1 MDDRDVARELTREVF
16 LRRSAL
22 GALAASGMYGIVDT
36 LAPLPARALQ
46 TGPRHPAE
54 QHVISGVRIVREKG
68 VEVVVPPRHHQI
80 VTAMLRVEPDRREL
94 RAARAELERV
104 LARLDRRFASTP
116 AGLATTVGWGRSY
129 FRDFLPRLRDGRRF
143 PRYLPVDLQA
153 SKRDGE
159 RREAVL
165 DAVRFPSDPESTRLE
180 QNHVCILFRSDS
192 LEHVAAGARAVFDS
206 LDGVFAITSIRKGF
220 VGGGEAGGRSLPKQL
235 ALRAGLPTARL
246 IPDNAQLFL
255 GFTSTQRSALG
266 PDPIANF
273 ETLPGATDQWPN
285 GYFRAGTTMHLS
297 HLDEDLE
304 TWYARFSYIRRAWA
318 AFRPGLAVADGTL
331 TLPEG
336 PGEIQDLPTV
346 VAEARDK
353 GLVGHSGSLQ
363 PATRLPA
370 PVTGNDGAHYPTGT
384 ALIQRADFNTLDNP
398 FFWSARPG
406 DDGMAKGAAAGLHF
420 VAFTATSELFHRARL
435 AMDGRYPAG
444 RTTPFH
450 ARAEEQGLNSVLRT
464 THRQNYLVPPRR
476 HRSFPLAELL

>member
-1 MDDRDVARELTREVF
+1 MDDDGVARDLTREGF

-22 GALAASGMYGIVDT
+22 GALAAAGVYGFVDT
-36 LAPLPARALQ
+36 LAPPPARALPS
-46 TGPRHPAE
+46 GPRHPAE
-54 QHVISGVRIVREKG
+54 QHVLRGVRIVREHG

-80 VTAMLRVEPDRREL
+80 VTATLRLGRDRREL
-94 RAARAELERV
+94 RAARAELEAV
-104 LARLDRRFASTP
+104 LAGLDRRFASTP
-116 AGLATTVGWGRSY
+116 AGLGTTVAWGRAY
-129 FRDFLPRLRDGRRF
+129 FRDFVPRLRDGRRF
-143 PRYLPVDLQA
+143 PHYLPIDVQA
-153 SKRDGE
+153 SKRDGK

-180 QNHVCILFRSDS
+180 QNHVCVLFRSDS
-192 LEHVAAGARAVFDS
+192 LDHIAAGARAVFDS
-206 LDGVFAITSIRKGF
+206 LDGLFAITSIRKGF

-235 ALRAGLPTARL
+235 ALHAGLPTARL

-285 GYFRAGTTMHLS
+285 GYFRGGTTMHVS
-297 HLDEDLE
+297 HLHEDLD
-304 TWYARFSYIRRAWA
+304 TWYARFSYLRRVWA
-318 AFRPGLAVADGTL
+318 AFNPGLAVTDGTL
-331 TLPEG
+331 ILPEG
-336 PGEIQDLPTV
+336 PGEIQSLPTV

-353 GLVGHSGSLQ
+353 GLVGHSSSLQ
-363 PATRLPA
+363 PATRLEA
-370 PVTGNDGAHYPTGT
+370 AVTGNHGVRYPSGT

-398 FFWSARPG
+398 FFWSSRPG
-406 DDGMAKGAAAGLHF
+406 HDEMAKHASPGLHF
-420 VAFTATSELFHRARL
+420 VAFAATSDLFHRARL
-435 AMDGRYPAG
+435 AMDGRYSAG

-476 HRSFPLAELL
+476 HRSFPLADLL

>member
-1 MDDRDVARELTREVF
+1 
-16 LRRSAL
+16 
-22 GALAASGMYGIVDT
+22 
-36 LAPLPARALQ
+36 
-46 TGPRHPAE
+46 
-54 QHVISGVRIVREKG
+54 
-68 VEVVVPPRHHQI
+68 
-80 VTAMLRVEPDRREL
+80 
-94 RAARAELERV
+94 
-104 LARLDRRFASTP
+104 
-116 AGLATTVGWGRSY
+116 
-129 FRDFLPRLRDGRRF
+129 
-143 PRYLPVDLQA
+143 
-153 SKRDGE
+153 
-159 RREAVL
+159 
-165 DAVRFPSDPESTRLE
+165 
-180 QNHVCILFRSDS
+180 
-192 LEHVAAGARAVFDS
+192 
-206 LDGVFAITSIRKGF
+206 
-220 VGGGEAGGRSLPKQL
+220 
-235 ALRAGLPTARL
+235 
-246 IPDNAQLFL
+246 
-255 GFTSTQRSALG
+255 
-266 PDPIANF
+266 
-273 ETLPGATDQWPN
+273 
-285 GYFRAGTTMHLS
+285 
-297 HLDEDLE
+297 
-304 TWYARFSYIRRAWA
+304 
-318 AFRPGLAVADGTL
+318 VADGTL

>member
-1 MDDRDVARELTREVF
+1 MDDSDLTPELTREGF

-22 GALAASGMYGIVDT
+22 GALAVSGLYGLVDT
-36 LAPLPARALQ
+36 LAPAPARAL
-46 TGPRHPAE
+46 TTRPRHPAE
-54 QHVISGVRIVREKG
+54 QHLLRGTRILTENG

-80 VTAMLRVEPDRREL
+80 VTAVLRGGSDRQEL
-94 RAARAELERV
+94 LDARTELERALV
-104 LARLDRRFASTP
+104 SLDRRFASTP
-116 AGLATTVGWGRSY
+116 AGLGTTVGWGRAY
-129 FRDFLPRLRDGRRF
+129 FHDFLPRLRDGRRF
-143 PRYLPVDLQA
+143 PRYLPVDVQA
-153 SKRDGE
+153 SKRDGK

-180 QNHVCILFRSDS
+180 QNHVCVLFRSDS
-192 LEHVAAGARAVFDS
+192 LEHIAAGSRAVFDA
-206 LDGVFAITSIRKGF
+206 LDGVLGITSIRKGF
-220 VGGGEAGGRSLPKQL
+220 VGGGEGGGRGLPKQL
-235 ALRAGLPTARL
+235 ALRAGLPNAHL
-246 IPDNAQLFL
+246 IPDGAQLFL

-285 GYFRAGTTMHLS
+285 GYFRGGTTMHVS
-297 HLDEDLE
+297 HLHEDLE
-304 TWYARFSYIRRAWA
+304 TWYARFSYLRRAWA
-318 AFRPGLAVADGTL
+318 AFRPGLAVPDGTL

-346 VAEARDK
+346 VAEAQDK

-363 PATRLPA
+363 PATRLA
-370 PVTGNDGAHYPTGT
+370 DAVAGNDGRRYPSGT

-398 FFWSARPG
+398 FFWSSRPTH
-406 DDGMAKGAAAGLHF
+406 DEMAKGAAPGLHF
-420 VAFTATSELFHRARL
+420 VAFSATSELFHRARL
-435 AMDGRYPAG
+435 AMDGRYSAG